1 MRTSWAVSPQALY
14 HVLSR
19 SFVLTLGH
27 PPVSGF
33 ADNFVNFRCEPARH
47 HYTPT
52 APVMAGSTTSNDAL
66 RTLMLRLLFRRLTA
80 EPALAPAPVSS
91 EPNGQVRQAT
101 AEERQ
106 AGAICRVC
114 FEAGSGVLITPC
126 ACTGTQ
132 QLIHE
137 HCLRQWQRS
146 LLGQRDA
153 GQRASRC
160 SVCTHDSSSH
170 CRRRHCPPHPCK
182 WARSSSPRLCLEA
195 LVAAASRRRSQG
207 GRALVRGGGVRK
219 VSDTSTVFC
228 DQSLD
233 NLILDLGNFG
243 H

>member
-1 MRTSWAVSPQALY
+1 
-14 HVLSR
+14 
-19 SFVLTLGH
+19 
-27 PPVSGF
+27 
-33 ADNFVNFRCEPARH
+33 
-47 HYTPT
+47 
-52 APVMAGSTTSNDAL
+52 MAGSTTSNDAL

-91 EPNGQVRQAT
+91 EPDGQVRQAT

-132 QLIHE
+132 QWIHE

-160 SVCTHDSSSH
+160 SVCTQLFAL
-170 CRRRHCPPHPCK
+170 PPPPLP
-182 WARSSSPRLCLEA
+182 AAPVQVGTL
-195 LVAAASRRRSQG
+195 LVAASVLGGSFKQAVVLVCHADEHGIHGLLLTSPATHRPCTPPDPSGPEAQARRALASLHPGMAAEWHRGGPVCG
-207 GRALVRGGGVRK
+207 GRLAMTYTAYGR
-219 VSDTSTVFC
+219 
-228 DQSLD
+228 
-233 NLILDLGNFG
+233 NPMAILTRPYL
-243 H
+243 